1 MNHDQESP
9 AVVDLGEAVRMF
21 HRLVPPDVL
30 HAQKPPTLSTVFT
43 PWVVVWLMIYQR
55 LTCNATMAT
64 AVGELARLSADVLPD
79 NKRAREKSFSANT
92 GGFSR
97 ARDRLPVEMAQR
109 AADEVSAALIA
120 KSPPSVKGRNAFLV
134 DGSTLSLAPTDALR
148 KTYPPARNQ
157 HGESHWPILH
167 LVAAHELSSGVTVRP
182 EVGAMYGPA
191 AIGEVPLSA
200 GLMPRLPVGS
210 VLIADRNFGVFAFAW
225 LANQAGHDFVLRL
238 TEKRFRSMVRQGK
251 AQGKDQWELT
261 WQPNRWERKSNPQW
275 PADATL
281 RVWLHEVRISEKLTL
296 WLVSRLPDE
305 GCELAAIYGQRQNI
319 ETDLRDLK
327 RTLRLEE
334 MRGRSTEMVAKELAS
349 ATVAYNMANLIRRMA
364 AARVEIAPRRL
375 SFNRVW
381 SLVKVLL
388 LESLDT
394 TDPAKIQERID
405 LVLRMSGQ
413 CKLAN
418 RPGRHYPR
426 EVIARRRKFPLRP
439 RKRGLKSRK

>member
-1 MNHDQESP
+1 
-9 AVVDLGEAVRMF
+9 
-21 HRLVPPDVL
+21 
-30 HAQKPPTLSTVFT
+30 
-43 PWVVVWLMIYQR
+43 
-55 LTCNATMAT
+55 
-64 AVGELARLSADVLPD
+64 
-79 NKRAREKSFSANT
+79 
-92 GGFSR
+92 
-97 ARDRLPVEMAQR
+97 
-109 AADEVSAALIA
+109 
-120 KSPPSVKGRNAFLV
+120 
-134 DGSTLSLAPTDALR
+134 
-148 KTYPPARNQ
+148 
-157 HGESHWPILH
+157 
-167 LVAAHELSSGVTVRP
+167 
-182 EVGAMYGPA
+182 
-191 AIGEVPLSA
+191 
-200 GLMPRLPVGS
+200 
-210 VLIADRNFGVFAFAW
+210 
-225 LANQAGHDFVLRL
+225 
-238 TEKRFRSMVRQGK
+238 
-251 AQGKDQWELT
+251 
-261 WQPNRWERKSNPQW
+261 
-275 PADATL
+275 
-281 RVWLHEVRISEKLTL
+281 LTL